1 MYDRLNNSFYLLICI
16 IDLLSGHF
24 DDDRYVR

>member
-1 MYDRLNNSFYLLICI
+1 MCDLLDNDFCLLLCI